1 MNLKEA
7 LRQVEREQPHLTGK
21 AKRQAI
27 RALRDQANAAEPQ
40 EPQEPKAEKAEPKP
54 ASVGDAWAFLAIV
67 VIGMRVVSYFVWGGV
82 MAQPHWYDVL
92 YVVMLIAAISG
103 LVSAYKNRGKRDS

>member
-27 RALRDQANAAEPQ
+27 RALRDQANATEPQ
-40 EPQEPKAEKAEPKP
+40 EPQAAQAEKPASKP
-54 ASVGDAWAFLAIV
+54 VSVGDAWAFLAFV
-67 VIGMRVVSYFVWGGV
+67 VIGMRVISYFVWGLD
-82 MAQPHWYDVL
+82 QPHWYDFL
-92 YVVMLIAAISG
+92 YVVLLIAAVSG
-103 LVSAYKNRGKRDS
+103 LVSAYKNRRKRDS